1 MEKLPVSNIDIKL
14 GNKNIMNEA
23 EIEKELLL
31 AIRQNPTKSTSLLYI
46 YMNYRNTFSKQQH
59 T

>member
-14 GNKNIMNEA
+14 GNKNIMNEVGT
-23 EIEKELLL
+23 EKELLL
-31 AIRQNPTKSTSLLYI
+31 AIRQNSTKSTSLLYI
-46 YMNYRNTFSKQQH
+46 YINYKNAFSKQQH